1 MIETELKHLIIPTS
15 THIPSIASRLYIAN
29 FPTSSVTYPCA
40 IMYSISRYDEDHNC
54 NLFTDRIQF
63 SVYADTL
70 SSAQTIADAIKDKLK
85 RFQGSPSALSTMYV
99 IINSIFDN
107 MSYMY
112 DDRVLKH
119 VKILDMIIRYRST

>member
-1 MIETELKHLIIPTS
+1 MIETELKQLVIPTS
-15 THIPSIASRLYIAN
+15 SHIPSIGNRLYIAN

-40 IMYSISRYDEDHNC
+40 IMYSISRTGEDHGC

-70 SSAQTIADAIKDKLK
+70 SSAQTIADAIKDKVK
-85 RFQGSPSALSTMYV
+85 RFVGSPSALSTVYV